1 MTQIRR
7 KVSIGGLSKHEL
19 LERLASAGVEINS
32 IGLQLFAQESFR
44 TLEVPVVVEAV
55 QITVAELG
63 LPDGGV
69 FAQVIRAAEERALAL
84 CPLELGPHLRL
95 ALLDQA
101 EGAQGFERRQ
111 HTAPPGAITVV
122 SQPLPEDG
130 EEFRG
135 FYLRRIEGT
144 LWLRGYKSWSGH
156 LWQPED
162 ILLFTSA
169 RNASPTPRSGRA
181 PTAGRQARL
190 S

>member
-1 MTQIRR
+1 MLPNPMTQIRR
-7 KVSIGGLSKHEL
+7 KVSIGGLSKPEL

-32 IGLQLFAQESFR
+32 IGLQLFAQESFG
-44 TLEVPVVVEAV
+44 TLELPIVVESV
-55 QITVAELG
+55 QTTVAELG
-63 LPDGGV
+63 LPHGGV
-69 FAQVIRAAEERALAL
+69 FAQVISAAEERDLAL

-101 EGAQGFERRQ
+101 EGAHGFESTQ
-111 HTAPPGAITVV
+111 HTAPPGAITVI

-130 EEFRG
+130 GEFRG

-169 RNASPTPRSGRA
+169 RNAA
-181 PTAGRQARL
+181 
-190 S
+190 